1 MIVAV
6 PIRDGRFC
14 PHFGGAETFSVF
26 TVDEATG
33 RIVDRRTDAPPEHGR
48 GVFPVF
54 LQQQGVD
61 VVLAGGM
68 GQRAS
73 SIFAHHGIEVVLGV
87 EDDEP
92 TRLVERFLAGTL
104 ASTGEPCHDHG
115 HHDCGEHAHAGGADD
130 GCGSHHQEV

>member
-6 PIRDGRFC
+6 PTRDGRFC
-14 PHFGGAETFSVF
+14 AHFGGDETFTLF

-33 RIVDRRTDAPPEHGR
+33 SIVARHNGAPPEHGR

-54 LQQQGVD
+54 LRQQGVQ

-73 SIFAHHGIEVVLGV
+73 GIFAQHGIDVVLGV
-87 EDDEP
+87 DGDDPESMV
-92 TRLVERFLAGTL
+92 RQYVAGTL
-104 ASTGEPCHDHG
+104 ASTGELCHDHG
-115 HHDCGEHAHAGGADD
+115 HHDCGEHAHGAHHDCGG
-130 GCGSHHQEV
+130 HHHEG